1 MDLPEQIVYDFCHF
15 LYDVYG
21 KYEKVCIIAYKVRKE
36 NAWQTK
42 IGLNQRGN
50 FEVLIKKS
58 NREKWTFIT
67 WCYCTSE
74 DSWFEDFGSLWYLW
88 IIFKVPFWSTG
99 IVTNRSGISWK
110 NFGKICY
117 LIDRIKKQTF
127 IL

>member
-1 MDLPEQIVYDFCHF
+1 MLL

-21 KYEKVCIIAYKVRKE
+21 KYEQVCIIAFKVRKE

-67 WCYCTSE
+67 
-74 DSWFEDFGSLWYLW
+74 
-88 IIFKVPFWSTG
+88 
-99 IVTNRSGISWK
+99 
-110 NFGKICY
+110 
-117 LIDRIKKQTF
+117 
-127 IL
+127 